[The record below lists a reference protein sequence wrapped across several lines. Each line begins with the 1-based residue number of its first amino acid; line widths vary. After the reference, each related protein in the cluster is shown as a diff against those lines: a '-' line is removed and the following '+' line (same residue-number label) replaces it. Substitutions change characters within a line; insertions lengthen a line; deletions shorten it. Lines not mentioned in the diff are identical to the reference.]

1 MRRDFESKNR
11 RNEEV
16 KKLCHLSEVPAGGRR
31 GENENDKT
39 KATCENQV
47 NNGIGE

>member
-1 MRRDFESKNR
+1 VRRDFESKNR